1 MEVND
6 KLKLLM
12 YSELYVLLIEE
23 FEEFEK
29 LYFRLYCYYFNEE
42 EDFDINV
49 IFKISQ
55 GGEEREEIEK
65 EKEEREESDKEEEI
79 IEERGWEIE
88 GEEF

>member
-29 LYFRLYCYYFNEE
+29 LYCYYFNEE

-55 GGEEREEIEK
+55 RGEEREEIEK